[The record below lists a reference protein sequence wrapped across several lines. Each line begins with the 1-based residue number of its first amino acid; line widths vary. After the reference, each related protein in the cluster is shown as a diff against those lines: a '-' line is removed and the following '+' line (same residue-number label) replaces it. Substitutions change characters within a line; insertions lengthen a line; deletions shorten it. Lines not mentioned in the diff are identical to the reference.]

1 MREGERIMSKGK
13 ILVVDDEI
21 RLCEVMELLLCKRG
35 YDTRS
40 VCSGTDAIELIMKEE
55 FDLVLCDYVM
65 PKLTGFD
72 VAAFVNVLEK
82 KPKVGIVTG
91 RSDFISVKER
101 EDVNIDFIVKKPVD
115 FSELTK
121 LIDDALP
128 LQV

>member
-1 MREGERIMSKGK
+1 MTKGK

-40 VCSGTDAIELIMKEE
+40 VYSGTDAIELIMKEE

-65 PKLTGFD
+65 PKTTGYD

-82 KPKVGIVTG
+82 KPKVGIITG
-91 RSDFISVKER
+91 RSDLISVKER
-101 EDVNIDFIVKKPVD
+101 EDMNIDFVVRKPVD
-115 FSELTK
+115 ISELTK
-121 LIDDALP
+121 LIDDTLP
-128 LQV
+128 LQI